1 MNCDSYEKDSNYM
14 DHDTVSKV
22 SNGKQTPSNSKLFHE
37 CRKPA
42 DI

>member
-1 MNCDSYEKDSNYM
+1 MNCDSYEKDNNYM
-14 DHDTVSKV
+14 DYDTVSEV
-22 SNGKQTPSNSKLFHE
+22 SNGKQTPSNNNLFHE